1 MLLSLGHGDRIVRV
15 DAASPADVQLAKA
28 AQAEPDRKAIT
39 GAETATAPRA
49 RRGAS
54 ATGEG
59 DRFGYLFPGAAA
71 QSSVAGAK
79 LDALADAMVDP
90 AGGSGARSRLPIV
103 MTYYGQFIDHDI
115 TANTDRD
122 NGTTFTIV
130 GETITPLARDLVVSG
145 ITNLRSA
152 KLDLDS
158 LYGDGPLD
166 HPLEAVMRD
175 GARMRVGLET
185 DVTATFPG
193 MERPPLPVDKAC
205 DLPRVG
211 PLVKCGPLDPSAV
224 PPELLTPGL
233 PPEESRK
240 ALIGDGRNDENL
252 IVAQLHTAMLR
263 FHNAVVDAL
272 APQNLTVR
280 ELFLEAQR
288 FVRHVHQWLVINDY
302 LPTLCDAETLAAVLE
317 AKAPLY
323 QRFLEARRSQ
333 IPNGTLPMPLEFS
346 VAGFRFGH
354 SMIRNGYDYNR
365 NFGAGGKILGF
376 ASLQQL
382 FEFTGKSPNPFLGEP
397 TLPNN
402 WIAEWDRLTADI
414 DAAHDARPIDTQ
426 LAPTLLMLPNE
437 GGAPEDLMK
446 HLARRNL
453 RRGWL
458 LNLPS
463 AQSLIGELAAA
474 GFPVTRVLTRDE
486 LLSGATG
493 AALADGGFDEATPLW
508 YYVLKEAEIVHG
520 GERLGPLGSRIVAET
535 LAGLVIADPDS
546 YWNREP
552 EGAWRPADDLRPAGV
567 EINRQTDLL
576 RAAGVL

>member
-1 MLLSLGHGDRIVRV
+1 MLLSLGHGDRIVLV
-15 DAASPADVQLAKA
+15 DAASPADAQLAKA
-28 AQAEPDRKAIT
+28 ARTEPDRTAIT
-39 GAETATAPRA
+39 GADAAVAPRA
-49 RRGAS
+49 RRGAT

-59 DRFGYLFPGAAA
+59 DRFGYLFPGAAS
-71 QSSVAGAK
+71 QPPVAGAK
-79 LDALADAMVDP
+79 LDALADAMIDP
-90 AGGSGARSRLPIV
+90 AGGSAARSGLPPV

-115 TANTDRD
+115 TANTDRE
-122 NGTTFTIV
+122 NGKTFTIV

-145 ITNLRSA
+145 ITNLRHA

-166 HPLEAVMRD
+166 HPLEAVMRN
-175 GARMRVGLET
+175 GAAMRVGAET
-185 DVTATFPG
+185 NVTGQFPG
-193 MERPPLPVDKAC
+193 MERPPLPVDTAC

-211 PLVKCGPLDPSAV
+211 PLVAAGLLDPTAV
-224 PPELLTPGL
+224 PPELLTPGQ
-233 PPEESRK
+233 PPNQSRK

-252 IVAQLHTAMLR
+252 VVAQLHTAMLR
-263 FHNAVVDAL
+263 FHNVVVAEL
-272 APQNLTVR
+272 APRNLPDR
-280 ELFLEAQR
+280 ECFLEAQR

-302 LPTLCDAETLAAVLE
+302 LPTVCDRATLADVLE
-317 AKAPLY
+317 AGAPLY
-323 QRFLEARRSQ
+323 KRFHEARQDQ
-333 IPNGTLPMPLEFS
+333 IPASALPMPLEFS

-365 NFGAGGKILGF
+365 NFGAEAKILPF
-376 ASLQQL
+376 ASLEQL
-382 FEFTGKSPNPFLGEP
+382 FQFTGKSPTPFLGAP

-402 WIAEWDRLTADI
+402 WIAEWSRFTADL
-414 DAAHDARPIDTQ
+414 DAAHDARPIDTR
-426 LAPTLLMLPNE
+426 LAPTLLALPNE

-463 AQSLIGELAAA
+463 AQTLIAELAAA
-474 GFPVTRVLTRDE
+474 GLPVSRVLTRDE

-493 AALADGGFDEATPLW
+493 AALVDGGFDEATPLW
-508 YYVLKEAEIVHG
+508 FYVLKEAEIVQG

-546 YWNREP
+546 YWNRQP
-552 EGAWRPADDLRPAGV
+552 NGTWRPSDELRPAGV
-567 EINRQTDLL
+567 DITRLTDLL
-576 RAAGVL
+576 HAAGVL

>member
-1 MLLSLGHGDRIVRV
+1 MLLSLGHGDRIVLV
-15 DAASPADVQLAKA
+15 DAASPADIQLARA
-28 AQAEPDRKAIT
+28 ARAEPDRKAIT
-39 GAETATAPRA
+39 GAEAALAPRA
-49 RRGAS
+49 RRGAT
-54 ATGEG
+54 ATGDG
-59 DRFGYLFPGAAA
+59 DRFGYLFPGAAT
-71 QSSVAGAK
+71 QPPVAGAK

-90 AGGSGARSRLPIV
+90 AGGSARSRLPAV

-115 TANTDRD
+115 TANTDRE
-122 NGTTFTIV
+122 NGKTFTIV

-145 ITNLRSA
+145 ITNLRRA

-175 GARMRVGLET
+175 GAAMRVGGET
-185 DVTATFPG
+185 DVTGQFPA
-193 MERPPLPVDKAC
+193 MERPPLPADTAC

-211 PLVKCGPLDPSAV
+211 PLVAAGLLDPTAV
-224 PPELLTPGL
+224 PPELLTPGQ
-233 PPEESRK
+233 PADQSRK

-252 IVAQLHTAMLR
+252 VVAQLHTAMLR
-263 FHNAVVDAL
+263 FHNAVVVAL
-272 APQNLTVR
+272 APRNLPAR

-302 LPTLCDAETLAAVLE
+302 LPTICDRETLDAVLE
-317 AKAPLY
+317 ARAPLY
-323 QRFLEARRSQ
+323 RRFHEARQGQLPS
-333 IPNGTLPMPLEFS
+333 GALPMPLEFS

-365 NFGAGGKILGF
+365 NFGAEAKILPF
-376 ASLQQL
+376 ASLDQL
-382 FEFTGKSPNPFLGEP
+382 FQFTGKSPNPFLGAP

-402 WIAEWDRLTADI
+402 WIVEWSRLTADI
-414 DAAHDARPIDTQ
+414 DAVHDARPIDTR
-426 LAPTLLMLPNE
+426 LAPTLLALPNE
-437 GGAPEDLMK
+437 NGEPEDLMK

-463 AQSLIGELAAA
+463 AQTLIGELAAA
-474 GFPVTRVLTRDE
+474 GLPVSRVLTQDE

-493 AALADGGFDEATPLW
+493 PALTDGGFVEATPLW
-508 YYVLKEAEIVHG
+508 FYVLKEAEIIHG

-546 YWNREP
+546 YWSRAPN
-552 EGAWRPADDLRPAGV
+552 GTWRPVDDLRPGGL
-567 EINRQTDLL
+567 EITRLTDLL